1 MTDGQHP
8 AAIDVGG
15 SPYLRDAKGSL
26 VPLASVKAQD
36 LLMDETVRAMLG
48 QARALSER
56 IAAFKTQAFEQVR
69 AFQELLAQQYG
80 ATVGGSKGNITL
92 LSYDGCMKV
101 QVQVSDLL
109 EFGPELQAAK
119 ALVDECLTEWS
130 EGSAHEMRALVNR
143 VFQVDQQGKINHNA
157 MFMLLRVEST
167 NERWQRAMEAV
178 KDSMRVISTRTYM
191 RFYERPKADA
201 AWRAVSL
208 DMASA

>member
-1 MTDGQHP
+1 MTERQHP
-8 AAIDVGG
+8 AAIDVAG

-36 LLMDETVRAMLG
+36 LLMDETVREMLAE
-48 QARALSER
+48 ARELSEL
-56 IAAFKTQAFEQVR
+56 IAAFKAQAFEQVR

-80 ATVGGSKGNITL
+80 ATVGGNKGNITL
-92 LSYDGCMKV
+92 LSFDGCMKV

-178 KDSMRVISTRTYM
+178 RDSMRVISTRTYM
-191 RFYERPKADA
+191 RFYDRPQADA

>member
-36 LLMDETVRAMLG
+36 LLMDETVRALLAK
-48 QARALSER
+48 ARELSEL
-56 IAAFKTQAFEQVR
+56 IAAFKAQAFEQVR

-80 ATVGGSKGNITL
+80 ATVGGTKGNITL
-92 LSYDGCMKV
+92 LSFDGCMKV

-191 RFYERPKADA
+191 RFYDRPQADA

>member
-1 MTDGQHP
+1 MTERQHP
-8 AAIDVGG
+8 AAIDVAG

-36 LLMDETVRAMLG
+36 LLMDETVREMLAE
-48 QARALSER
+48 ARELSEL
-56 IAAFKTQAFEQVR
+56 IAAFKAQAFEQVR

-80 ATVGGSKGNITL
+80 ATVGGNKGNITL
-92 LSYDGCMKV
+92 LSFDGCMKV

>member
-1 MTDGQHP
+1 MTERQHP
-8 AAIDVGG
+8 AAIDVAG

-36 LLMDETVRAMLG
+36 LLMDETVREMLG

-56 IAAFKTQAFEQVR
+56 IAAFKAQAFEQVR

-80 ATVGGSKGNITL
+80 ATLGGIKGNISL
-92 LSYDGCMKV
+92 LSHDGCMKV

-167 NERWQRAMEAV
+167 NERWQRAMAAV

>member
-26 VPLASVKAQD
+26 VPIASVKAQD

-56 IAAFKTQAFEQVR
+56 IAAFKAQAFEQVR

-80 ATVGGSKGNITL
+80 ATVGGTKGNITL